1 MHLISRKV
9 KVGRPILAPSSGLS
23 PAPPTSYAAQF
34 AWQLLSLT
42 CTLNNSRHIVWVNLP
57 VSHVR
62 LFVLCVCVCV
72 CVCVLI
78 YPPPFQTG
86 RRAACYADTGN
97 DPAVLSRPIAHR
109 TSANRRRDNWNGRSR
124 QEGTQGGITVVVVVV
139 VVVVV

>member
-78 YPPPFQTG
+78 YPPPSKQGVELPATLTPEMIPPSC
-86 RRAACYADTGN
+86 R
-97 DPAVLSRPIAHR
+97 DPSLTEPPPIAAE
-109 TSANRRRDNWNGRSR
+109 TI
-124 QEGTQGGITVVVVVV
+124 GTGAPVRKELKVG
-139 VVVVV
+139 